1 MDHCQS
7 GRNDRPLFV
16 ENQSPVQ
23 KNDTLGILKNTALL
37 EDVQT
42 FCRVLT
48 KIEWYYRTN
57 DIKYLQDY
65 PFDLIMGEM
74 SSAYEQFTQAVRTCV
89 MYQEFD
95 IYPQKKNTWMKNS
108 GYWKVPVRQM
118 PWRC

>member
-1 MDHCQS
+1 MGSAEWITANQT
-7 GRNDRPLFV
+7 GMIDRIFCGKTNHLY
-16 ENQSPVQ
+16 
-23 KNDTLGILKNTALL
+23 KRTTRWAYWKNTALL

-95 IYPQKKNTWMKNS
+95 IYPQKQKI
-108 GYWKVPVRQM
+108 PR
-118 PWRC
+118 

>member
-7 GRNDRPLFV
+7 GRNDRPLFCGKPITCTK
-16 ENQSPVQ
+16 ERHAGH
-23 KNDTLGILKNTALL
+23 TENTALL

-57 DIKYLQDY
+57 DTKYLQDY

>member
-1 MDHCQS
+1 MDYRQS
-7 GRNDRPLFV
+7 GRNDRPLSLWKT
-16 ENQSPVQ
+16 NHLYKQ
-23 KNDTLGILKNTALL
+23 NDTLGILKNTALL

-74 SSAYEQFTQAVRTCV
+74 SSGLRTVHPSRAYVRDVSGVRLC
-89 MYQEFD
+89 
-95 IYPQKKNTWMKNS
+95 IRRRKKFLDDEL
-108 GYWKVPVRQM
+108 QILE
-118 PWRC
+118 